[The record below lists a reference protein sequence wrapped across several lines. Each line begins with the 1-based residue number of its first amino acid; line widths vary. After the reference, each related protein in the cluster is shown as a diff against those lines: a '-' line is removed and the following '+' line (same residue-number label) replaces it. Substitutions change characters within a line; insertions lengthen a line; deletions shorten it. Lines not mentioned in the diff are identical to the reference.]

1 MIEIKEVKSKK
12 YLKKF
17 MEYPALLYKG
27 DPNFVQELY
36 SVQKIMFDRKKYP
49 FYTHSKA
56 DLFLAYR
63 DKEVSGRIAVI
74 RNNNHISHTGEKCGF
89 FGFFESVND
98 HEVSKALL
106 DTAVSL
112 VKMEGLTSIIG
123 PENFTTND
131 SCGFLISG
139 FDTPPVVMMPYN
151 KEYYNDLMISYGFK
165 KEIDLYSYLME
176 NDRIL
181 SSSSLELIL
190 KKYYDK
196 LTSGGVTFRNINY
209 KNLREEVIPFREVYN
224 ESNKGN
230 WGFLPMTDRE
240 FRETAE
246 MFEKFVPD
254 KLMLFAEKDKKMIGF
269 IVALPDLNQVF
280 GHIRSGKL
288 FPSGIFKYL
297 YYRKKITKGRI
308 LILGILDEYR
318 NKGVD
323 LILYK
328 KIQENLNSLGIYTA
342 EACYV
347 MENNKKMNSIIEKI
361 GGVKAKEYRIYKLE
375 F

>member
-1 MIEIKEVKSKK
+1 MIEISEVKSKK
-12 YLKKF
+12 DLKKF
-17 MEYPALLYKG
+17 LEFPALLYKG
-27 DPNFVQELY
+27 DPNYVQELY

-49 FYTHSKA
+49 FFTHSKA
-56 DLFLAYR
+56 DLFLAYK
-63 DKEVSGRIAVI
+63 DEEVSGRIAVI
-74 RNNNHISHTGEKCGF
+74 RNNNHISHTREKCGF

-98 HEVSKALL
+98 QEVSKALL
-106 DTAVSL
+106 DRAVSW
-112 VKMEGLTSIIG
+112 VKSEGLTCLTG

-139 FDTPPVVMMPYN
+139 FDLPPVVMMPYN
-151 KEYYNDLMISYGFK
+151 KEYYDDLMMSYGFK
-165 KEIDLYSYLME
+165 KEIDLFSYLME

-181 SSSSLELIL
+181 ASPSLETIL
-190 KKYYDK
+190 KKYNDK
-196 LTSGGVTFRNINY
+196 LSSNGVTFRNINY
-209 KNLREEVIPFREVYN
+209 KNLREEVIPFHKVYN

-230 WGFLPMTDRE
+230 WGFLPLSERE

-246 MFEKFVPD
+246 LLEKFVPD
-254 KLMLFAEKDKKMIGF
+254 NLMLFAEKDKKMIGF

-280 GHIRSGKL
+280 SHIRSGRL
-288 FPSGIFKYL
+288 FPFGLFKYL
-297 YYRKKITKGRI
+297 YYKRKITKGRI

-328 KIQENLNSLGIYTA
+328 KIQENLNSLGIYSA

-361 GGVKAKEYRIYKLE
+361 GGVKVKEYRIYKLE
-375 F
+375 L

>member
-12 YLKKF
+12 DLKMF
-17 MEYPALLYKG
+17 LEFPAFLYKG
-27 DPNFVQELY
+27 DPNYVQELY
-36 SVQKIMFDRKKYP
+36 AVQRLMFNRKKYP

-74 RNNNHISHTGEKCGF
+74 RNNNHIFHTGEKCGF

-106 DTAVSL
+106 DIAVSRI
-112 VKMEGLTSIIG
+112 KSEGLTSIKG

-151 KEYYNDLMISYGFK
+151 KVYYDDLMISYGFK

-176 NDRIL
+176 NDNIL
-181 SSSSLELIL
+181 ASSSHELIL

-230 WGFLPMTDRE
+230 WGFLPLTDRE

-254 KLMLFAEKDKKMIGF
+254 KLMLFAEKDKRMIGF

-288 FPSGIFKYL
+288 FPTGIFKYL

-361 GGVKAKEYRIYKLE
+361 GGVKVKEYRIYKLE

>member
-1 MIEIKEVKSKK
+1 MIEIREVKSKK
-12 YLKKF
+12 DLKEF
-17 MEYPALLYKG
+17 MEFPAHLYKG
-27 DPNFVQELY
+27 DPNYIQELY
-36 SVQKIMFDRKKYP
+36 AVQKIMFDRKKYP

-56 DLFLAYR
+56 DLFLALKDR
-63 DKEVSGRIAVI
+63 RVAGRIAVI
-74 RNNNHISHTGEKCGF
+74 RNNNHISYTGEKCGF
-89 FGFFESVND
+89 FGFFETVND
-98 HEVSKALL
+98 HKVSRALF
-106 DTAVSL
+106 DRAVSW
-112 VKMEGLTSIIG
+112 VRSEGLSSIKG

-139 FDTPPVVMMPYN
+139 FDSPPVVMMPYN

-181 SSSSLELIL
+181 ASSSLELIL
-190 KKYYDK
+190 KKYNDN
-196 LTSGGVTFRNINY
+196 LSSGGITFRNINY

-230 WGFLPMTDRE
+230 WGFLPLTDRE
-240 FRETAE
+240 FKETAE

-280 GHIRSGKL
+280 IHIRSGRL

-297 YYRKKITKGRI
+297 YFKKKITKGRI
-308 LILGILDEYR
+308 LILGIMDEYR
-318 NKGVD
+318 NKGID

-361 GGVKAKEYRIYKLE
+361 GGVKVKEYRIYKLE

>member
-1 MIEIKEVKSKK
+1 MIEIREVKSKK
-12 YLKKF
+12 DLKEF
-17 MEYPALLYKG
+17 MEFPAHLYKG
-27 DPNFVQELY
+27 DPNYIQELY
-36 SVQKIMFDRKKYP
+36 AVQKIMFDRKKYP

-56 DLFLAYR
+56 DLFLALKDR
-63 DKEVSGRIAVI
+63 RVAGRIAVI
-74 RNNNHISHTGEKCGF
+74 RNNNHISYTGEKCGF
-89 FGFFESVND
+89 FGFFETVND
-98 HEVSKALL
+98 HKVSRALF
-106 DTAVSL
+106 DRAVSW
-112 VKMEGLTSIIG
+112 VRSEGLSSIKG

-139 FDTPPVVMMPYN
+139 FDSPPVVMMPYN
-151 KEYYNDLMISYGFK
+151 KEYYDDIMISYGFK

-181 SSSSLELIL
+181 ASSSLELIL
-190 KKYYDK
+190 KKYNDN
-196 LTSGGVTFRNINY
+196 LSSGGITFRNINY

-230 WGFLPMTDRE
+230 WGFLPLTDRE

-280 GHIRSGKL
+280 IHIRSGRL

-297 YYRKKITKGRI
+297 YFKKKITKGRI
-308 LILGILDEYR
+308 LILGIMDEYR

-361 GGVKAKEYRIYKLE
+361 GGVKVKEYRIYKLE

>member
-1 MIEIKEVKSKK
+1 MIEITEVKSRKD
-12 YLKKF
+12 LKKF
-17 MEYPALLYKG
+17 LGFPAQLYKG

-36 SVQKIMFDRKKYP
+36 AVQKIMFDRKKYP

-56 DLFLAYR
+56 DFFIALK
-63 DKEVSGRIAVI
+63 DSEVAGRIAVI
-74 RNNNHISHTGEKCGF
+74 RNNNHITYTGDKSGF

-98 HEVSKALL
+98 KNVSKALF
-106 DTAVSL
+106 DRAVNWA
-112 VKMEGLTSIIG
+112 KKEGLTGITG

-139 FDTPPVVMMPYN
+139 FDSPPVVMMPYN
-151 KEYYNDLMISYGFK
+151 KDYYDELMLSYGFK
-165 KEIDLYSYLME
+165 KEIDLHSYLME

-181 SSSSLELIL
+181 ATPSLEIIL

-196 LTSGGVTFRNINY
+196 LTSSGITFRNINY
-209 KNLREEVIPFREVYN
+209 KNLSEEVIPFREVYN
-224 ESNKGN
+224 QSNNSN
-230 WGFLPMTDRE
+230 WGFLPMTERE

-246 MFEKFVPD
+246 MLSKFVPD
-254 KLMLFAEKDKKMIGF
+254 KFMLFAEKGKKMIGF

-280 GHIRSGKL
+280 AHIRSGKL

-297 YYRKKITKGRI
+297 YYRKKISKGRI
-308 LILGILDEYR
+308 LILGILNEYR
-318 NKGVD
+318 NKGID

-328 KIQENLNSLGIYTA
+328 KIRENMNSAGIYTA

-361 GGVKAKEYRIYKLE
+361 GGIKIKKYRIYKLE